1 MEFNLKLY
9 KSLKIKSVFKNKKL
23 IFLFHSTNPNSVYWL
38 NTEQKL
44 FKVNLNYYKICNN
57 LFMGF
62 IKNSIF
68 SNFKFFFSGPIL
80 ISNIKSLLR
89 KDISIK
95 ELTNICTDLN
105 LFSIK
110 LKNKFYSFNQ
120 VKTLFSFK
128 YSKNILILKNIF
140 KNILKWSAIS
150 NFLVA
155 K

>member
-1 MEFNLKLY
+1 MEFNLTLY
-9 KSLKIKSVFKNKKL
+9 KSLKIKNVFKNKKL
-23 IFLFHSTNPNSVYWL
+23 VFFFHSTNPKSVYWL

-44 FKVNLNYYKICNN
+44 FKINLNYYKICNN

-62 IKNSIF
+62 IKNSVF

-80 ISNIKSLLR
+80 ISSIKSLLI
-89 KDISIK
+89 KDLSTK

-128 YSKNILILKNIF
+128 YIKNVLILKNIF
-140 KNILKWSAIS
+140 KNILKWSTIS
-150 NFLVA
+150 NFLVI